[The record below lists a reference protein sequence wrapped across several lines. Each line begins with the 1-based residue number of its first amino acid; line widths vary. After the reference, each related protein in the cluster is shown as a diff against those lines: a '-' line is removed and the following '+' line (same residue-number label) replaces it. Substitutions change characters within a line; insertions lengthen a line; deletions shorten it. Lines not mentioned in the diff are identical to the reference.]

1 MKQLINKI
9 LNLWFKL
16 DRRIR
21 FILVGGYNTVFS
33 FALFCAL
40 QYYVGEHLRPVL
52 VLLITH
58 IISIFNSFLS
68 LRIFVFASKNNLL
81 REYLKVNV
89 VYCGYFIINAFLLF
103 IFNDLLHFNVFLAQ
117 FLSVLILT
125 IGAYFSHKH
134 FSFKS

>member
-1 MKQLINKI
+1 MKQLISKI
-9 LNLWFKL
+9 LDLWFKI

-33 FALFCAL
+33 FALFCIL
-40 QYYVGEHLRPVL
+40 QYYLGENLRPIW

-81 REYLKVNV
+81 REYLKVNM

-103 IFNDLLHFNVFLAQ
+103 SLNDLLHLDVILAQ

-125 IGAYFSHKH
+125 IGAYFAHKH